1 MKDKNYITLFMD
13 EELEP
18 MGTFAIPAVFEL
30 DTRLLGQGN
39 HFIKLVDTKAKRKK
53 KVKIVPFTVEQN
65 PTAVIFVGTKKKQ
78 IVNEIIP
85 LKSHPNVQIT
95 EDDKASVRNKIK
107 LMIASFFGA
116 AGLSQF

>member
-13 EELEP
+13 DELEP

-30 DTRLLGQGN
+30 DTRLLPQGN

-53 KVKIVPFTVEQN
+53 KVKIVPFTVEQY
-65 PTAVIFVGTKKKQ
+65 PTAFIFVGTKKKQ

-85 LKSHPNVQIT
+85 LKFHPNVRVKA
-95 EDDKASVRNKIK
+95 DDKAPETNKIK

-116 AGLSQF
+116 AGLSQL